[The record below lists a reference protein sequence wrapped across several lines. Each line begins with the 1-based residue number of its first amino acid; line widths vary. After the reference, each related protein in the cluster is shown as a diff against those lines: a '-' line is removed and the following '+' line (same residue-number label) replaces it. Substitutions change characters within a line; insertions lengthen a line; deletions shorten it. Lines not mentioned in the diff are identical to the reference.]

1 MEASIVIV
9 SGHSVFADGVA
20 LRLRQHSAT
29 VPLATVDPRQP
40 DAEARIVAARP
51 SAVLLD
57 NSLPDVA
64 RLCHLDDLLRSLP
77 GLRVIRLDPAVQ
89 SVEVITSQR
98 HPVADVYDLAAVIGI

>member
-29 VPLATVDPRQP
+29 VPLATVEP